1 MSDSPDEE
9 EVEETKVI
17 LVGESGVGKTNL
29 INIITGS
36 QFNPEEGASATASF
50 LNKKLTVKGKEYT
63 IRLWDTIGQESLRHM
78 AKLFYNNSKIVIFV
92 YDITR
97 KETFDEI
104 KNYWVKNV
112 EEKLGKDI
120 IKGLVANK
128 MDLFMKEQVTE
139 NEGKELAQSIGALF
153 ISSSAKNDSPK
164 KFEDFLTK
172 LYEQYL
178 KKEGVD
184 LNDPKF
190 IKDNKNIVLNNDN
203 NNPTGKSGNKC
214 CLNK

>member
-1 MSDSPDEE
+1 MSSSDDS
-9 EVEETKVI
+9 TIKGI
-17 LVGESGVGKTNL
+17 LLGEMAVGKTNL
-29 INIITGS
+29 ITI
-36 QFNPEEGASATASF
+36 ASGGEFSENYESTAACSF
-50 LNKKLTVKGKEYT
+50 SIKKIVIKGNEFY
-63 IRLWDTIGQESLRHM
+63 IQLWDTIGQERLRTLT
-78 AKLFYNNSKIVIFV
+78 KLFYNNSKIVIFV

-153 ISSSAKNDSPK
+153 ISTSAKTDSPK

-184 LNDPKF
+184 LNAPKF
-190 IKDNKNIVLNNDN
+190 IKDNKNIVLNKDN
-203 NNPTGKSGNKC
+203 NNPTGKSRNKC

>member
-1 MSDSPDEE
+1 MSSSDDS
-9 EVEETKVI
+9 TIKGI
-17 LVGESGVGKTNL
+17 LLGEMAVGKTNL
-29 INIITGS
+29 ITI
-36 QFNPEEGASATASF
+36 ASGGEFSENYESTAACSF
-50 LNKKLTVKGKEYT
+50 SIKKIVIKGNEFY
-63 IRLWDTIGQESLRHM
+63 IQLWDTIGQERLRTLT
-78 AKLFYNNSKIVIFV
+78 KLFYNNSKIVIFV

-128 MDLFMKEQVTE
+128 MDLFMNEQVTE
-139 NEGKELAQSIGALF
+139 DQGKELAQSIGALF
-153 ISSSAKNDSPK
+153 ISTSAKTDSPK

-190 IKDNKNIVLNNDN
+190 IKDNKNIVLNKDN

>member
-1 MSDSPDEE
+1 MA
-9 EVEETKVI
+9 
-17 LVGESGVGKTNL
+17 VGKTNL
-29 INIITGS
+29 ITI
-36 QFNPEEGASATASF
+36 ASGGEFSENYESTAACSF
-50 LNKKLTVKGKEYT
+50 SIKKIVIKGNEFY
-63 IRLWDTIGQESLRHM
+63 IQLWDTIGQERLRTLT
-78 AKLFYNNSKIVIFV
+78 KLFYNNSKIVIFV

-153 ISSSAKNDSPK
+153 ISTSAKTDSPK

-190 IKDNKNIVLNNDN
+190 IKDNKNIVLNKDN

>member
-1 MSDSPDEE
+1 MSSSDAS
-9 EVEETKVI
+9 TIKGI
-17 LVGESGVGKTNL
+17 LLGEMAVGKTNL
-29 INIITGS
+29 ITI
-36 QFNPEEGASATASF
+36 ASGGEFSENYESTAACSF
-50 LNKKLTVKGKEYT
+50 SIKKIVIKGNEFY
-63 IRLWDTIGQESLRHM
+63 IQLWDTIGQERLRTLT
-78 AKLFYNNSKIVIFV
+78 KLFYNNSKIVIFV

-128 MDLFMKEQVTE
+128 MDLFMNEQVTE
-139 NEGKELAQSIGALF
+139 DQGKELAQSIGALF
-153 ISSSAKNDSPK
+153 ISTSAKTDSPK

-190 IKDNKNIVLNNDN
+190 IKDNKNIVLNKDN

>member
-1 MSDSPDEE
+1 MSSSDDS
-9 EVEETKVI
+9 TIKGI
-17 LVGESGVGKTNL
+17 LLGEMAVGKTNL
-29 INIITGS
+29 ITI
-36 QFNPEEGASATASF
+36 ASGGEFSENYESTAACSF
-50 LNKKLTVKGKEYT
+50 SIKKIVIKGNEFY
-63 IRLWDTIGQESLRHM
+63 IQLWDTIGQERLRTLT
-78 AKLFYNNSKIVIFV
+78 KLFYNNSKIVIFV

-153 ISSSAKNDSPK
+153 ISTSAKTDSPK

-190 IKDNKNIVLNNDN
+190 IKDNKNIVLNKDN
-203 NNPTGKSGNKC
+203 NNPTGKSGNKFF
-214 CLNK
+214 LNK

>member
-1 MSDSPDEE
+1 MSSSDDS
-9 EVEETKVI
+9 TIKGI
-17 LVGESGVGKTNL
+17 LLGEMAVGKTNL
-29 INIITGS
+29 ITI
-36 QFNPEEGASATASF
+36 ASGGEFSENYESTAACSF
-50 LNKKLTVKGKEYT
+50 SIKKIVIKGNEFY
-63 IRLWDTIGQESLRHM
+63 IQLWDTIGQERLRTLT
-78 AKLFYNNSKIVIFV
+78 KLFYNNSKIVIFV

-153 ISSSAKNDSPK
+153 ISTSAKTDSPK

-190 IKDNKNIVLNNDN
+190 IKDNKNIVLNKDN